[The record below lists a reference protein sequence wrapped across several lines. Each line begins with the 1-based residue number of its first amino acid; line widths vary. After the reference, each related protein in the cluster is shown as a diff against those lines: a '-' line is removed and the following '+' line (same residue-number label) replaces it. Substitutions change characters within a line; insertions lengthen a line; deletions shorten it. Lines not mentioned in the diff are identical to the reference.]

1 MKKKDIMLIAGIGA
15 VALILPQLMSNNQD
29 TVQFSLG
36 GGGYSTGVRANTG
49 VGTSTET
56 QPTIVNYNYSIPA
69 QDFSKLEGF
78 FNMPQPEI
86 NKKSSRSSSRRIY
99 ASPTLRLLGETSE
112 AIVNEPTYQFR
123 KKALQDSGAQMTFID
138 DALASN
144 PTTRENLFNIPQQGD
159 E

>member
-36 GGGYSTGVRANTG
+36 GGGYSTGVGA
-49 VGTSTET
+49 STET
-56 QPTIVNYNYSIPA
+56 QPTIVNYNYSIPP
-69 QDFSKLEGF
+69 QDFSMLEGF

-86 NKKSSRSSSRRIY
+86 NKKSSRSSSRRRY
-99 ASPTLRLLGETSE
+99 ATPSLRYLGEPLE

-123 KKALQDSGAQMTFID
+123 KKALQDSGAQMTFVD
-138 DALASN
+138 DALASD
-144 PTTRENLFNIPQQGD
+144 PTSMENLFKKKGD

>member
-36 GGGYSTGVRANTG
+36 GGGYATG
-49 VGTSTET
+49 VGASTET
-56 QPTIVNYNYSIPA
+56 QPTIVNYNYSIPP
-69 QDFSKLEGF
+69 QDFSMLEGF

-86 NKKSSRSSSRRIY
+86 NKKSSRSSSRSSSRRIY

>member
-69 QDFSKLEGF
+69 QDFSKIEGF

-86 NKKSSRSSSRRIY
+86 NKKSSRSSSRRRY
-99 ASPTLRLLGETSE
+99 ATPSLRYLGEPLE

-123 KKALQDSGAQMTFID
+123 KKALQDSGAQMTFVD
-138 DALASN
+138 DALASD
-144 PTTRENLFNIPQQGD
+144 PTSMENLFKKKGD